1 MNAIDHQNALPLYHQ
16 LYEIL
21 HDKILNHEWKPG
33 DLIPAEFE
41 LTERFKVSRITVRR
55 VLDMLAKEGLIKR
68 QRGRGTF
75 VAEPRL
81 EHGLSRIVNFTEDM
95 IQRGFRPSTRVLFAG
110 LVPASDYIADM
121 LDIDEGEE
129 LVRLDRLRLADNEPM
144 CVEHSYLI
152 HKFVPDILKNDFS
165 KVSLS
170 KLKAARYG
178 IRWRRATQV
187 IEAMLSPPNLSHE
200 LGLKANSALLY
211 IERVSY
217 SQKNLPMEFLRAY
230 YRADR
235 YTLHNELVGGAG

>member
-1 MNAIDHQNALPLYHQ
+1 MSRIDPHSALPLYHQ

-41 LTERFKVSRITVRR
+41 LTETFRVSRITVRR
-55 VLDMLAKEGLIKR
+55 VLDMLSKEGLVKR
-68 QRGRGTF
+68 ERGRGTF

-95 IQRGFRPSTRVLFAG
+95 LQRGFKPSTRVLFAG

-121 LDIDEGEE
+121 LDIEEGEE

-152 HKFVPDILKNDFS
+152 HKYVPGILEYDFS
-165 KVSLS
+165 KESLS
-170 KLKAARYG
+170 KLKAAKYG
-178 IRWRRATQV
+178 IRWIRATQV
-187 IEAMLSPPNLSHE
+187 IEAILSPPDLAHE
-200 LGLKANSALLY
+200 LGLKTNSALLY
-211 IERVSY
+211 IERVSF
-217 SQKNLPMEFLRAY
+217 SQKNLPMEFLRTF